1 MTRLAES
8 RAVSIPVGRKSING
22 DLSLPP
28 GARGVVVFAHGSGSS
43 RRSASNQYIAEYL
56 NYRYLGTLLIDL
68 LTFDEE
74 AVDMMTSHLRFDIE
88 LLSERLITATDWVL
102 LHESTSNLPLG
113 YFAVSTGAA
122 AALVAAAKLP
132 DVETVVCRGGR
143 PDLAEDWL
151 ARVHTPTLLIVGQRD
166 DVVLRL
172 NREAAARIPAP
183 VCIEVIPGATHLF
196 EEKGALERVAALSH
210 RWFNEQFKQFAYRE
224 AA

>member
-1 MTRLAES
+1 
-8 RAVSIPVGRKSING
+8 
-22 DLSLPP
+22 
-28 GARGVVVFAHGSGSS
+28 
-43 RRSASNQYIAEYL
+43 L

-166 DVVLRL
+166 DVDAEIAKRRA
-172 NREAAARIPAP
+172 NWRQPAP
-183 VCIEVIPGATHLF
+183 RYPHGVLAKYAKLVSSASLGAVTDADL
-196 EEKGALERVAALSH
+196 
-210 RWFNEQFKQFAYRE
+210 
-224 AA
+224 